1 MEWQNPPWPEDA
13 PGNRPAEP
21 TRGSKLWS
29 WWLGKHLTRFQK
41 VLLLVLVL
49 PPVAL
54 TAALKFSWDAQNRA
68 KAEREWIEHKKKEK
82 DLMEELRRLEED
94 AGKIQLP
101 RNGGT
106 PGRDKE

>member
-1 MEWQNPPWPEDA
+1 
-13 PGNRPAEP
+13 
-21 TRGSKLWS
+21 
-29 WWLGKHLTRFQK
+29 
-41 VLLLVLVL
+41 LLVLVL